1 MIAGTDEEQLKV
13 RLEAGLTR
21 MDLELALEQTGRM
34 VAYLSLLQR
43 WNRVYN
49 LTAVREPLQMVPR
62 HLLDSLSVLPYLFGE
77 RVLDLG
83 TGAGLPGIP
92 LAIASPER
100 AFHLLDSSGK
110 KTRFLRQVV
119 LDLDL
124 ANVDVVQGR
133 MESYLPEEK
142 FATIVSRAVAPAP
155 DLSIIG
161 QRLFVRPA
169 RLLIMKGRRPTETE
183 IRGLEPRP
191 DAVRIHRLEVPFLD
205 AERHLID
212 ARYD

>member
-1 MIAGTDEEQLKV
+1 MIAETGEGPLKT
-13 RLEAGLTR
+13 RLEAGLAR
-21 MDLELALEQTGRM
+21 MDLDLAPEQIGRM
-34 VAYLSLLQR
+34 LAYLSLLQR

-83 TGAGLPGIP
+83 SGAGLPGIP
-92 LAIASPER
+92 LAIAAPER
-100 AFHLLDSSGK
+100 AFSLLDSSGK
-110 KTRFLRQVV
+110 KTRFLRQLVS
-119 LDLDL
+119 DLGL

-133 MESYLPEEK
+133 MESYLPAEK
-142 FATIVSRAVAPAP
+142 FATIVSRAVATTPVLLAA
-155 DLSIIG
+155 G
-161 QRLFVRPA
+161 QRLLVRPA
-169 RLLIMKGRRPTETE
+169 RLLVMKGRRPDDTE

-191 DAVRIHRLEVPFLD
+191 EAVHIHRLHVPFLA

>member
-1 MIAGTDEEQLKV
+1 MIAETGEGPLET
-13 RLEAGLTR
+13 RLEAGLAQI
-21 MDLELALEQTGRM
+21 DLDLAVDKVGRM
-34 VAYLSLLQR
+34 LAYLSLLQR

-77 RVLDLG
+77 RVLDMG

-92 LAIASPER
+92 LAIAAPER
-100 AFHLLDSSGK
+100 AFSLLDSSGK
-110 KTRFLRQVV
+110 KARFLRQVV

-142 FATIVSRAVAPAP
+142 FATIVSRAVATAP
-155 DLSIIG
+155 DLSAVG
-161 QRLFVRPA
+161 QRLLVRPA
-169 RLLIMKGRRPTETE
+169 RLLVMKGRRPDDTE

-191 DAVRIHRLEVPFLD
+191 DAVHIHRLDVPFLD

>member
-1 MIAGTDEEQLKV
+1 MIAETGEEQLKV
-13 RLEAGLTR
+13 RLEAGLAQI
-21 MDLELALEQTGRM
+21 DLDLAVDQVGRM
-34 VAYLSLLQR
+34 LAYLSLLQR
-43 WNRVYN
+43 WNRAYN
-49 LTAVREPLQMVPR
+49 LTAVRDPLQMVPR
-62 HLLDSLSVLPYLFGE
+62 HLLDSLSVHPYLFGKQ
-77 RVLDLG
+77 VLDLG

-92 LAIASPER
+92 LAIAAPER

-119 LDLDL
+119 SDLDL
-124 ANVDVVQGR
+124 ANVDVIQGR

-142 FATIVSRAVAPAP
+142 FATIVSRAVAATPVLLAA
-155 DLSIIG
+155 G
-161 QRLFVRPA
+161 QRLLDRPA
-169 RLLIMKGRRPTETE
+169 RLLVMKGQRPDDAE

-191 DAVRIHRLEVPFLD
+191 DAVHIHRLHVPFLD

>member
-1 MIAGTDEEQLKV
+1 MIAETGEGPLKA
-13 RLEAGLTR
+13 RLETGLAR
-21 MDLELALEQTGRM
+21 MDLELAVDQVGRM
-34 VAYLSLLQR
+34 LAYLALLQR

-49 LTAVREPLQMVPR
+49 LTAVREPTQMVPR

-77 RVLDLG
+77 QVLDLG
-83 TGAGLPGIP
+83 SGAGLPGIP
-92 LAIASPER
+92 LAIATPER
-100 AFHLLDSSGK
+100 AFSLLDSSGK
-110 KTRFLRQVV
+110 KTRFLRQLVS
-119 LDLDL
+119 DLGL

-142 FATIVSRAVAPAP
+142 FATIVSRAVATTPVLLAA
-155 DLSIIG
+155 G
-161 QRLFVRPA
+161 QRLLGRPA
-169 RLLIMKGRRPTETE
+169 RLLVMKGQRPDDAE

-191 DAVRIHRLEVPFLD
+191 DAVRIHRLHVPFLD